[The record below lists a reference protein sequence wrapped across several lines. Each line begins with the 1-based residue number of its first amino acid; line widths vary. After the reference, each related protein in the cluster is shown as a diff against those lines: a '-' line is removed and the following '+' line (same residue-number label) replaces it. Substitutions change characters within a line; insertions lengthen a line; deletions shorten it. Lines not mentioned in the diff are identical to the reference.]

1 MTILKEMIQYYIYK
15 LFNLNYNP
23 PLKEEK
29 NIKKHL
35 KKLII
40 KI

>member
-23 PLKEEK
+23 PHKGG
-29 NIKKHL
+29 KKT
-35 KKLII
+35 
-40 KI
+40 